1 MRLLFVFILTGL
13 SARALM
19 WILWRSRR
27 GAIHDTFGETAF
39 PIVEPF
45 TPEQAELA
53 QQTEPAEQAEPDDL
67 RQIEGIGP
75 KTSDALYEAG
85 IVTFAQLAE
94 MDPEAIEAIVR
105 SAGVRIITG
114 APASW
119 PEQAALAAAGEWEK
133 LADLQNQLQ
142 GGRRVD

>member
-1 MRLLFVFILTGL
+1 
-13 SARALM
+13 M

-27 GAIHDTFGETAF
+27 GAIRDAFGETAF

-45 TPEQAELA
+45 APEQAELA
-53 QQTEPAEQAEPDDL
+53 GSPARVEQAEPVKQAEPDDL

-75 KTSDALYEAG
+75 KTSEALYEAG

-105 SAGVRIITG
+105 SAGVRIISG

-133 LADLQNQLQ
+133 LTDLQDQLQ